1 MRFRARET
9 KGIKER
15 GAESGS
21 SVFYV
26 KRLIAFRYKAVFLI
40 SGIITRG
47 QTVSSSCDQRHPSS
61 QVGAS
66 LVTTSQLKVKYGT
79 NS

>member
-1 MRFRARET
+1 MDQR
-9 KGIKER
+9 ER

-21 SVFYV
+21 NVFNV
-26 KRLIAFRYKAVFLI
+26 KRLIACHYNAVFLK
-40 SGIITRG
+40 SGIITRE

-79 NS
+79 NT